1 METVTFVALPAASR
15 SWTSIF
21 FMAEDQLGYCSRSVR
36 TALTS
41 AAAASIVIEC
51 EDWSLM
57 GRGYLFRL
65 PDSNRY
71 FSAMNEIFQPALE
84 PAATA
89 GNLTNLVAERAWFE
103 PERIMVS
110 RPLGDGWQPVSA
122 RELEAEIR
130 ATAKGLIAAG
140 VNIGDRVA
148 IMARTRYEW
157 TILDFAIWFA
167 GGVTVP
173 IYETSSAEQV
183 DWIMTDSHSVAIIVE
198 TPQLRDLVKPVLP
211 SFTANIWTMTENVLA
226 QLAYLGRDVSDAEI
240 DRRRGALNP
249 DSLATLIYT
258 SGTTGKPKGV
268 QLTHGNFLAECG
280 NVVQGAADLFMKPGG
295 STLLF
300 LPVAHV
306 FGRMVQIGSIRA
318 GLHLAHCGDVLGR
331 LTTDLASFKPTFVLA
346 VPRIFEKVYNGA
358 EAKADAAGKGAIFRK
373 AAAVA
378 IEYSQ
383 ALDSGKISPTLRIK
397 HALFDKLVYSKIRHG
412 LGGRVEAAISGGA
425 PLGERLGH
433 FYRGAGIRV
442 LEGYGLTETTAGAT
456 LNLTTAHRVGSVG
469 KPIPGTT
476 IKIADDG
483 EVLIKGPIV
492 MRGYWQNDAA
502 NKEVFTD
509 DGYFRSGDLGKLDE
523 EGFLYIVGR
532 KKELIVTSG
541 GKNVAPAVLEDRLR
555 AHPLVSQCIVVG
567 DNQPYIAALVTIDPE
582 AIKSWIAANKKDG
595 ATVADLTKDPDL
607 IAVIQTAVDEANKA
621 VSRAESIRKF
631 TILPVD
637 FTIAGGHLTAK
648 LSVKRHVVQKE
659 FAKEIADLF
668 A

>member
-1 METVTFVALPAASR
+1 MLS
-15 SWTSIF
+15 
-21 FMAEDQLGYCSRSVR
+21 GY
-36 TALTS
+36 
-41 AAAASIVIEC
+41 
-51 EDWSLM
+51 
-57 GRGYLFRL
+57 RL
-65 PDSNRY
+65 PMTMTE
-71 FSAMNEIFQPALE
+71 SAPSSKTEFTTMAIVPPA
-84 PAATA
+84 TT

-103 PERIMVS
+103 PERVMLS
-110 RPLGDGWQPVSA
+110 RPLGDGWQKVTA
-122 RELEAEIR
+122 KEFEAEVR
-130 ATAKGLIAAG
+130 TTAKGLIASG
-140 VNIGDRVA
+140 IQLGDRVA

-167 GGVTVP
+167 GGTTVP

-183 DWIMTDSHSVAIIVE
+183 DWIMSDSSSVAIVVE
-198 TPQLRDLVKPVLP
+198 TPAHKELVTPVLG
-211 SFTANIWTMTENVLA
+211 SNVKNVWTMTENVLS
-226 QLAYLGRDVSDAEI
+226 QLAWAGKDVPDSLVDE
-240 DRRRGALNP
+240 RRNALTP

-268 QLTHGNFLAECG
+268 QLTHGNFLSECG
-280 NVVQGAADLFMKPGG
+280 NVVAGASDLFLKPGG

-306 FGRMVQIGSIRA
+306 FGRMVQIGAVAA
-318 GLHLAHCGDVLGR
+318 GLHLAHCSDPLTR
-331 LTTDLASFKPTFVLA
+331 LLPDLASFKPTFVLA

-373 AAAVA
+373 AADVA
-378 IEYSQ
+378 IAYSE
-383 ALDSGKISPTLRIK
+383 AIDTGKMSAGLKFK
-397 HALFDKLVYSKIRHG
+397 HALFDKLVFSKIRHS

-425 PLGERLGH
+425 PLGVRLGH
-433 FYRGAGIRV
+433 FFRGAGVRV

-469 KPIPGTT
+469 RPIPGTT
-476 IKIADDG
+476 IKIAEDG
-483 EVLIKGPIV
+483 EVLIKGGIV

-502 NKEVFTD
+502 NSEVFTS
-509 DGYFRSGDLGKLDE
+509 DGYFRSGDLGKLDD
-523 EGFLYIVGR
+523 EGYLYIVGR

-555 AHPLVSQCIVVG
+555 AHPLVSQCMVVG

-582 AIKSWIAANKKDG
+582 AIKTWITANKKDG
-595 ATVADLTKDPDL
+595 ATLAELVNDPDL

-631 TILPVD
+631 NILPVD

-648 LSVKRHVVQKE
+648 LSVKRHVVAKE
-659 FAKEIADLF
+659 FAAEIEALF

>member
-1 METVTFVALPAASR
+1 MTMTESAPSSKTEFTTMAIVPPA
-15 SWTSIF
+15 T
-21 FMAEDQLGYCSRSVR
+21 
-36 TALTS
+36 T
-41 AAAASIVIEC
+41 
-51 EDWSLM
+51 
-57 GRGYLFRL
+57 
-65 PDSNRY
+65 
-71 FSAMNEIFQPALE
+71 
-84 PAATA
+84 

-103 PERIMVS
+103 PERVMLS
-110 RPLGDGWQPVSA
+110 RPLGDGWQKVTA
-122 RELEAEIR
+122 KEFEAEVR
-130 ATAKGLIAAG
+130 TTAKGLIASG
-140 VNIGDRVA
+140 IQLGDRVA

-167 GGVTVP
+167 GGTTVP

-183 DWIMTDSHSVAIIVE
+183 DWIMSDSSSVAIIVE
-198 TPQLRDLVKPVLP
+198 TPAHKELVTPVLG
-211 SFTANIWTMTENVLA
+211 TNVKNVWTMTENVLS
-226 QLAYLGRDVSDAEI
+226 QLAWAGKDVPDSLVDE
-240 DRRRGALNP
+240 RRNALTP

-268 QLTHGNFLAECG
+268 QLTHGNFLSECG
-280 NVVQGAADLFMKPGG
+280 NVVAGASDLFLKPGG

-306 FGRMVQIGSIRA
+306 FGRMVQIGAVAA
-318 GLHLAHCGDVLGR
+318 GLHLAHCGDPVGR
-331 LTTDLASFKPTFVLA
+331 LLPDLASFKPTFVLA

-373 AAAVA
+373 AADVA
-378 IEYSQ
+378 IAYSE
-383 ALDSGKISPTLRIK
+383 ALDTGKMSAGLKFK
-397 HALFDKLVYSKIRHG
+397 HALFDKLVFSKIRHS

-425 PLGERLGH
+425 PLGVRLGH
-433 FYRGAGIRV
+433 FFRGAGVRV

-469 KPIPGTT
+469 RPIPGTT
-476 IKIADDG
+476 IKIAEDG
-483 EVLIKGPIV
+483 EVLIKGGIV

-502 NKEVFTD
+502 NSEVFTS
-509 DGYFRSGDLGKLDE
+509 DGYFRSGDLGKLDD
-523 EGFLYIVGR
+523 EGYLYIVGR

-555 AHPLVSQCIVVG
+555 AHPLVSQCMVVG

-582 AIKSWIAANKKDG
+582 AIKTWITANKKDG
-595 ATVADLTKDPDL
+595 ATLAELVNDPDL
-607 IAVIQTAVDEANKA
+607 NAVIQTAVDEANKA

-648 LSVKRHVVQKE
+648 LSVKRHVVAKE
-659 FAKEIADLF
+659 FAAEIEALF